1 VLPQSLPDEHPLVV
15 QPEPEPEPE
24 PTLEEATGTL
34 LDHLSVRCGRE
45 VRMSV
50 YRLRGFAGVLRC
62 CAVRVVTRACSVWL
76 GAQAIRGILGAL
88 RAYSRLLY

>member
-1 VLPQSLPDEHPLVV
+1 VVALFWVAGVEVALFCARTNYYSPQAPMEAERRSASGLFVLPQSLPDEHPLVV
-15 QPEPEPEPE
+15 QPEPEPEPD

-50 YRLRGFAGVLRC
+50 
-62 CAVRVVTRACSVWL
+62 
-76 GAQAIRGILGAL
+76 
-88 RAYSRLLY
+88 